1 MEKRFL
7 LVDVNVLPEVFLRV
21 LRAKEL
27 LASGAAK
34 NISVLPSAVVYL
46 QGIHLYDSISAPIFE
61 LGVFLS
67 DDKISFSLEVNFA
80 SSDE

>member
-7 LVDVNVLPEVFLRV
+7 LVDVSVLPEVFLRV

-34 NISVLPSAVVYL
+34 NISVATVRFTNTK
-46 QGIHLYDSISAPIFE
+46 IA
-61 LGVFLS
+61 FLMQRMERKS
-67 DDKISFSLEVNFA
+67 
-80 SSDE
+80 